1 MKTICF
7 AGGCFW
13 GVEEFFSRIP
23 GVVATKVGYAN
34 GHTEN
39 PTYKEV
45 CRKDT
50 GHAEACLL
58 EYDPEQVSLPELLD
72 KFWSVVDPTL
82 VDQQGPDKGNQY
94 RTGIYYLDEA
104 DLAVINESRDK
115 EQGRYKK
122 PIVTEIEPLREF
134 WDAEEYHQEYLKK
147 KPGGYCHVK
156 LP

>member
-147 KPGGYCHVK
+147 NPGGYCHVK